1 MIFFKIEFYETFE
14 ISKCILTGGQLRLVQ
29 KSGNCFLT
37 KSEAEAA
44 RARAVNALH
53 NLERFFPQDRFK
65 NVKRPDDGESYF
77 FLDDELDVRESSISD
92 ERRFY
97 SKSYFFERAANF
109 NAFCTFNDALRASRV
124 LRRAISPQF
133 GSMVQSGARIPCRVS
148 TAIDFFR
155 IAEREKWFAE
165 YATEKKNY
173 ENAREILRR
182 ARRDAKLAVELAI
195 TVELGKQFVLDA
207 QKLHSEILSEY
218 KNVCAEILK
227 K

>member
-1 MIFFKIEFYETFE
+1 MIFFKIEFYKTFE
-14 ISKCILTGGQLRLVQ
+14 ISKCILMGGQLRLVQ

-37 KSEAEAA
+37 RTEAEVA

-53 NLERFFPQDRFK
+53 NLERFFPQNRFK

-77 FLDDELDVRESSISD
+77 FLDDELTVRESSISD
-92 ERRFY
+92 ERRLY

-109 NAFCTFNDALRASRV
+109 NAFCTFNDALRAARV
-124 LRRAISPQF
+124 LRRALSPQF
-133 GSMVQSGARIPCRVS
+133 GSMAWSGARLPERVS
-148 TAIDFFR
+148 TALDFFR

-165 YATEKKNY
+165 YAAERKSY

-195 TVELGKQFVLDA
+195 SSDLGKRNVLDA
-207 QKLHSEILSEY
+207 QKLHAEILSEY

>member
-1 MIFFKIEFYETFE
+1 MFFFKIQFYETFE
-14 ISKCILTGGQLRLVQ
+14 IEKCMRTGGELRLVQ

-53 NLERFFPQDRFK
+53 NLERFFPQNRFK
-65 NVKRPDDGESYF
+65 NVKRPDDGERYF
-77 FLDDELDVRESSISD
+77 FIDDELSVRESSISD

-109 NAFCTFNDALRASRV
+109 NAFCTFNDALRAARV
-124 LRRAISPQF
+124 LRRALSPQF
-133 GSMVQSGARIPCRVS
+133 GSMVSRPLRLPERVS
-148 TAIDFFR
+148 TAIDFYR
-155 IAEREKWFAE
+155 TAEREKWFAE
-165 YATEKKNY
+165 YATERKSY

-195 TVELGKQFVLDA
+195 SSDFGERNVLEA
-207 QKLHSEILSEY
+207 QKLHAEILSEY

>member
-14 ISKCILTGGQLRLVQ
+14 ISKRMRTGGELRRAQ

-77 FLDDELDVRESSISD
+77 FLDDELDVRESSISE
-92 ERRFY
+92 ERRSY

-109 NAFCTFNDALRASRV
+109 NAFCTFNDALRAARV
-124 LRRAISPQF
+124 LRRALSPQF
-133 GSMVQSGARIPCRVS
+133 GSMARNGSRIPERVS

-155 IAEREKWFAE
+155 IAEREKWSSE
-165 YATEKKNY
+165 YATVKKNY

-195 TVELGKQFVLDA
+195 SVEFGKQLVLDA
-207 QKLHSEILSEY
+207 QKLHAEIHSEY
-218 KNVCAEILK
+218 KNVCAEVLK